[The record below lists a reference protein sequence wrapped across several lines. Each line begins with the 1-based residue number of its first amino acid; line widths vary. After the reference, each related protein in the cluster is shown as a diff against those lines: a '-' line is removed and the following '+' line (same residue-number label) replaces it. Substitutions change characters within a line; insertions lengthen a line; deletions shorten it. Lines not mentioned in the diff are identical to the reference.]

1 MSPETPGPEN
11 PGPEN
16 LVRLTSKVSFRT
28 LLSVVTATAV
38 AFALLLS
45 CIGLIGLQ
53 YRGDRSNAE
62 RRHDQIAR
70 VIAANIGAAILFGD
84 RKAAQ
89 ENLNSVAGITDI
101 GRVRAFDLRGA
112 PIAEFSGN
120 AAKAGT
126 LEEVRFPVMF
136 DGERIGELRMDVH
149 YRSLSEII
157 AETAWT
163 ALALFAVCLAMALG
177 VARWLGRIGFR
188 PLDRLLAAMRRISA
202 SGDYGVRL
210 QPEPDPDFNTISTSF
225 NTMLGEIET
234 RNHRLSET
242 ADQLLQ
248 ARDDAQKANVAKSQF
263 LANMSHELRT
273 PLNAI
278 IGYTEVLQEELTAA
292 SLDRSVEDVQ
302 WIYSSARQLLT
313 LINGILDLSKIEAG
327 RMDVEVHEFEV
338 AGTLREVS
346 AMLGPIAA
354 QKHNTL
360 HVQIDPSVGKAV
372 TDSAKLRQCLLNLA
386 SNACKF
392 TDHGHVF
399 LLARAEGSDLVFTV
413 SDTGIGMNAAE
424 MDRLF
429 QPFVQADASTTR
441 RYGGTGLGL
450 TITWRFAEML
460 AGSVA
465 VESTPGEGSTFTLRI
480 KADLQQQGG
489 AAEAGPAPEG
499 APCSAAADRASG
511 RPLALIIDDEPSAV
525 QLLSR
530 LVDQAGYVAVCA
542 SDGERGLALAREAK
556 PDLILLD
563 IAMPRVD
570 GWQVLAAL
578 ELDID
583 LQAIPTVV
591 VTVDDERRRA
601 LAAGA
606 SDHLVKPVNRTEL
619 SDILTQYAAR
629 QTGKVLIVEDDAA
642 TARLY
647 ERGIAQMGYDTEV
660 VGNGRSALAALDA
673 SDFGYVVTDL
683 RMPDVDGFQLV
694 NAITAMPEAVRPR
707 VIVVTGKVLDEEETR
722 QLDGKVERLLPKN
735 GLSPRKLADNLA
747 RAFNGNMSFSG
758 EAA

>member
-1 MSPETPGPEN
+1 MSREGA
-11 PGPEN
+11 N
-16 LVRLTSKVSFRT
+16 LLTGKVPFRT

-89 ENLNSVAGITDI
+89 ENLGSVAGITDI
-101 GRVRAFDLRGA
+101 GRVRAFDRSGS
-112 PIAEFSGN
+112 PIAEFAGN
-120 AAKAGT
+120 VAKAGT
-126 LEEVRFPVMF
+126 LEEVRFPVMV
-136 DGERIGELRMDVH
+136 DGERVGELRMSVH
-149 YRSLSEII
+149 YRSLGEII
-157 AETAWT
+157 AEIVWT
-163 ALALFAVCLAMALG
+163 ALALFAVCLGMALG
-177 VARWLGRIGFR
+177 VARWLGSIGFR
-188 PLDRLLAAMRRISA
+188 PLDRLLEAMRRISA

-210 QPEPDPDFNTISTSF
+210 QPEPDPDFNTISASF

-234 RNHRLSET
+234 RNDRLSET
-242 ADQLLQ
+242 AAQLLQ

-278 IGYTEVLQEELTAA
+278 IGYTEVLQEELITARM
-292 SLDRSVEDVQ
+292 DRSVEDVQ
-302 WIYSSARQLLT
+302 WIYSSARQLLG

-327 RMDVEVHEFEV
+327 RMDVEAHEFEV
-338 AGTLREVS
+338 ANVLREVS
-346 AMLGPIAA
+346 AMLDPIAA

-360 HVQIDPSVGKAV
+360 HVQIDASVGKAV

-392 TDHGHVF
+392 TENGHIF
-399 LLARAEGSDLVFTV
+399 ILARAEAGDLVFTV
-413 SDTGIGMNAAE
+413 SDTGIGMTGEE

-460 AGSVA
+460 GGAVS
-465 VESTPGEGSTFTLRI
+465 VESAPGEGSTFTLRI
-480 KADLQQQGG
+480 KADLNHTGDENYAEQVLATPPNSVTER
-489 AAEAGPAPEG
+489 AA
-499 APCSAAADRASG
+499 G
-511 RPLALIIDDEPSAV
+511 RPLALIIDDEPSSV
-525 QLLSR
+525 QLLTR
-530 LVDQAGYVAVCA
+530 LVDQAGYDAVNA
-542 SDGERGLALAREAK
+542 SDGEQGLAMAREAK

-563 IAMPRVD
+563 IGMPKVD
-570 GWQVLAAL
+570 GWQVLEAL
-578 ELDID
+578 DLDVM
-583 LQAIPTVV
+583 LQSIPTVV

-606 SDHLVKPVNRTEL
+606 SDHLVKPVSRTEL
-619 SDILTQYAAR
+619 SDILSQYASRRA
-629 QTGKVLIVEDDAA
+629 GKVLIVEDDIA

-647 ERGIAQMGYDTEV
+647 ERGIAQMGYATHV
-660 VGNGRSALAALDA
+660 VGNGREAIAALEA
-673 SDFGYVVTDL
+673 LDFSFVITDL

-694 NAITAMPEAVRPR
+694 DVITAMPEAVRPR
-707 VIVVTGKVLDEEETR
+707 VIVVTGKVLDEDETR
-722 QLDGKVERLLPKN
+722 QLDGKVVRLLPKN

-747 RAFNGNMSFSG
+747 RAHAGGAPLSG